1 MNQYYG
7 NESLP
12 GDETDLTVG
21 ISRRNFLGSLS
32 AGVAATL
39 LMMPSVSAALAT
51 DSAAELPMGRPDG
64 TFGEEER
71 YFAELG
77 KTFIITPRDCYFA
90 VAQKGSMP
98 IPIMKRYKEGLDQI
112 ARDPFPVYLEPSAE
126 TRKKIA
132 RCYGATTDEIAIA
145 RTTTD
150 AISLILSGIDWK
162 PGDELLTS
170 TMEYPNCVATMLRV
184 ACRFGVTIR
193 QFGVPLH
200 RSATAEEVVASA
212 RRQIRPGKTKVL
224 FFSAITQSNGQ
235 IIPPRRMASL
245 AQEYGIITVVDG
257 AHYGGM
263 FDPKLDDT
271 GIDFWGISGHKWQC
285 GPGGTGILYVRNG
298 RHAANPQPLP
308 RFHLIRSG
316 QLDAP
321 LDGARPEGF
330 DIGNALSIY
339 GFPESADWR
348 ALGEVCELWNEI
360 GRKRIQNY
368 ILALADYLRQSLS
381 ARFGKNCLLQPVTD
395 PELKSGIVAFTPFA
409 VTAQRRNFPLA
420 ECFQGRMFK
429 DHRYHLGMGGLDS
442 RGLTRPPAPDAAAF
456 FAGSI
461 PNRDPVTN
469 APEPSDIPFRASTG
483 IWLTRRDID
492 LFVAACAET
501 AQQCTV
507 GNPKTG

>member
-321 LDGARPEGF
+321 LDGARPEGC

-456 FAGSI
+456 L
-461 PNRDPVTN
+461 N
-469 APEPSDIPFRASTG
+469 
-483 IWLTRRDID
+483 
-492 LFVAACAET
+492 C
-501 AQQCTV
+501 
-507 GNPKTG
+507 